1 MEPQEGDPQKVDAA
15 VPAVTNPVE
24 PKVPADQGQAQ
35 QVDQPK
41 VPAVDPQVPDADQ
54 PQQVEPAKVDA
65 PVQSVTKPVDPKV
78 PADQGHAQQVD
89 QPKVDAPVPA
99 VDPQVPDADPPHQV
113 QPAKVD
119 VPVPSVT
126 NPVDPKVTADQGQA
140 QQVDQPKVDA
150 PVPAVDPQVP
160 EALVDPPKDGAQEP
174 QGGTQGKN
182 FDFVSSLVLKT
193 FVLNIQM

>member
-1 MEPQEGDPQKVDAA
+1 
-15 VPAVTNPVE
+15 
-24 PKVPADQGQAQ
+24 
-35 QVDQPK
+35 
-41 VPAVDPQVPDADQ
+41 VDPQVPDADQ
-54 PQQVEPAKVDA
+54 PQQVKPAKA
-65 PVQSVTKPVDPKV
+65 
-78 PADQGHAQQVD
+78 
-89 QPKVDAPVPA
+89 
-99 VDPQVPDADPPHQV
+99 
-113 QPAKVD
+113 D

-160 EALVDPPKDGAQEP
+160 EALVDPPKDAAQEP

>member
-41 VPAVDPQVPDADQ
+41 VPAVDQVPDADQ
-54 PQQVEPAKVDA
+54 PQQVEPAKVDV
-65 PVQSVTKPVDPKV
+65 PVPSVTNPVDPKV

-99 VDPQVPDADPPHQV
+99 VDPKVPDADPPQQV

-119 VPVPSVT
+119 VQVPSVT
-126 NPVDPKVTADQGQA
+126 KPVDQSVPDQA
-140 QQVDQPKVDA
+140 Q
-150 PVPAVDPQVP
+150 
-160 EALVDPPKDGAQEP
+160 VDPPKDAAQEP

-193 FVLNIQM
+193 FVLNIQL

>member
-1 MEPQEGDPQKVDAA
+1 VEPQEGDPQKVDAA

-54 PQQVEPAKVDA
+54 PQQVE
-65 PVQSVTKPVDPKV
+65 
-78 PADQGHAQQVD
+78 
-89 QPKVDAPVPA
+89 
-99 VDPQVPDADPPHQV
+99 
-113 QPAKVD
+113 PAKVD